1 MYDRGLG
8 VLEKYGLTAKTVMR
22 GRGALICE
30 TERGL
35 VNIRECWGSPR
46 KLELQ
51 RRLQLQCRESGY
63 PWVDLVLE
71 NQEGQVITAGENQIP
86 YVVRDW
92 YLGRECDA
100 RSKTDIMEGVKAM
113 ADLHKALRMEK
124 DDTADTVNL
133 LEDYHKHN
141 RELRRIRKFVQ
152 KKKKK
157 NEFEELLAGSIS
169 LFLEQ
174 GEWVAAQMEQLG
186 CEQMEK
192 QQLAPVCHGDCN
204 QHNILFVQGG
214 IAFTNFERWHYGLQV
229 SDLFLFMRKILEK
242 HAWNT
247 ELGRFMVSNYNSR
260 RQLPQE
266 ELLQLKLQLCYPW
279 KYWKLANFYSGSN
292 KVWISGKSTEKLK
305 QAIALMEPWKKFQDD
320 FCRF

>member
-22 GRGALICE
+22 GRGALVCE

-35 VNIRECWGSPR
+35 VNIREYWGSPR
-46 KLELQ
+46 KMERQ
-51 RRLQLQCRESGY
+51 RMLQLHCREAGY

-71 NQEGQVITAGENQIP
+71 NQEGQVITTGENQIP

-100 RSKTDIMEGVKAM
+100 RSGEDIMHSVQAM
-113 ADLHKALRMEK
+113 ADLHKVLRMEM
-124 DDTADTVNL
+124 DDTADMVNL
-133 LEDYHKHN
+133 LEDYRKHN

-157 NEFEELLAGSIS
+157 NAFEELLAGSIS
-169 LFLEQ
+169 VFLEQ
-174 GEWVAAQMEQLG
+174 GEWVAAQMEKLNCDMTDCSG
-186 CEQMEK
+186 M
-192 QQLAPVCHGDCN
+192 APVCHGDCN
-204 QHNILFVQGG
+204 QHNILFMQEG

-229 SDLFLFMRKILEK
+229 TDLFQFMRKILEK
-242 HAWNT
+242 HAWDV
-247 ELGRFMVSNYNSR
+247 ELGCSLVDSYCGHRPLSG
-260 RQLPQE
+260 E

-279 KYWKLANFYSGSN
+279 KYWKLANFYSASN
-292 KVWISGKSTEKLK
+292 KVWISEKSTEKLK
-305 QAIALMEPWKKFQDD
+305 QAILLMEPWKKFQEK